1 MGDELLIRVARYAST
16 HGLQI
21 VEALPSGIYSI
32 VRIAEDDLDGG
43 ATVLKAHRYREAYQR
58 ELWVY
63 NHFKTKGITKI
74 RGHNVPLM
82 IRNSDEFLA
91 IEMTTVRRPFLL
103 DFAGAYLDGKQP
115 DFTPEAWAQWEEDKK
130 EMFGEN
136 WAATKKIL
144 QSLRAHG
151 VHMIDVNPG
160 NIGFEMGNR

>member
-1 MGDELLIRVARYAST
+1 MDDELIRRTELYLAKNGMHIT
-16 HGLQI
+16 DELGDGLHGI
-21 VEALPSGIYSI
+21 VLL
-32 VRIAEDDLDGG
+32 VEDNLNGG
-43 ATVLKAHRYREAYQR
+43 ATALKVHRYAEAYQR
-58 ELWVY
+58 EVLVY
-63 NHFKTKGITKI
+63 RHFNENGIFKI

-82 IRNSDEFLA
+82 LRNSDEFLA

-103 DFAGAYLDGKQP
+103 DFAGAYLDGNEPQ
-115 DFTPEAWAQWEEDKK
+115 FTPEAWAQWEEDKK

-160 NIGFEMGNR
+160 NIGFEMGDR